1 MGPAAHPDNA
11 PDIALGIMRAVL
23 DAADPARALA
33 RAWPTD
39 LLGDAPVRL
48 LVVGKAAIPMARE
61 ALARLDAS
69 GPHPRLTEGLVITT
83 PHPDA
88 GSLPVETLVADHP
101 LATESNLV
109 AASRVEAFVSR
120 TGAGERLLVLLSG
133 GGSALLTSPAGALT
147 LGDIRAATGSLL
159 RAGSPIRELNAVR
172 KHCERLKGGR
182 LARLVGGAA
191 PIVVMVVS
199 DVLGDPL
206 DVISSG
212 PFAPDPSTYAD
223 ALRVLEQRS
232 PGFVGDDR
240 AVMERLREHL
250 IQGIRGGLDETP
262 KPGDPALERVTTR
275 IIASNQAAAVAARDA
290 ALAAGFTRVL
300 VLCRVEGES
309 ALVGRDLVRRARA
322 YRSEGPTPCCVVLAG
337 ETTVTVGRAV
347 GVGGRNQELALAAA
361 VEMAVPK
368 ADGMSMC
375 VLALATDGIDGP
387 TDAAGAIVTQRAAR
401 SVPQADLGDA
411 LARHDSHTLLGRL
424 GWLVRTGP
432 TGTNI
437 NDVAIAAAW

>member
-23 DAADPARALA
+23 DAADPGRALA

-61 ALARLDAS
+61 ALARLDAL
-69 GPHPRLTEGLVITT
+69 GTHPRLTEGLVITT

-101 LATESNLV
+101 LATERNLV

-120 TGAGERLLVLLSG
+120 TGVGERLLVLLSG

-147 LGDIRAATGSLL
+147 LSDMRAATGSLL

-223 ALRVLEQRS
+223 ALRVVEQRS

-240 AVMERLREHL
+240 VVMQRLREHL
-250 IQGIRGGLDETP
+250 TQGIRGRLDETP

-300 VLCRVEGES
+300 VLCRVEVS
-309 ALVGRDLVRRARA
+309 RRWLVGTWFAGHALQKRGTGPMLRRACR
-322 YRSEGPTPCCVVLAG
+322 
-337 ETTVTVGRAV
+337 ETTVTVGPSV
-347 GVGGRNQELALAAA
+347 GVGPQPGTRARGCRRDGRSQGRWH
-361 VEMAVPK
+361 
-368 ADGMSMC
+368 ADVRAGTC
-375 VLALATDGIDGP
+375 HRRDRRTDGRG
-387 TDAAGAIVTQRAAR
+387 GRVVTQRAAR
-401 SVPQADLGDA
+401 SVPQSDLGDA
-411 LARHDSHTLLGRL
+411 LARHDSHTIVDRL

>member
-23 DAADPARALA
+23 DAADPGRALA

-61 ALARLDAS
+61 ALARLDAL
-69 GPHPRLTEGLVITT
+69 GTHPRLTEGLVITT

-101 LATESNLV
+101 LATERNLV

-120 TGAGERLLVLLSG
+120 TGVGERLLVLLSG

-147 LGDIRAATGSLL
+147 LSDMRAATGSLL

-223 ALRVLEQRS
+223 ALRVVEQRS

-240 AVMERLREHL
+240 VVMQRLREHL
-250 IQGIRGGLDETP
+250 TQGIRGRLDETP

-322 YRSEGPTPCCVVLAG
+322 YRSEGPGPCCVVLAG
-337 ETTVTVGRAV
+337 ETTVTVGPSV

-368 ADGMSMC
+368 AGGTPMC

-401 SVPQADLGDA
+401 SVPQSDLGDA
-411 LARHDSHTLLGRL
+411 LARHDSHTILDRL